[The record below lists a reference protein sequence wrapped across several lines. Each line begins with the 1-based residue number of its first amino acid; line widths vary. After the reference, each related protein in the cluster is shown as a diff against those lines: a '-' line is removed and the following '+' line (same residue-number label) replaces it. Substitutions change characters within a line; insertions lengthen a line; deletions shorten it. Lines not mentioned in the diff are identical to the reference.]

1 MSKLKQLLERFERKC
16 IALFRKYPFLIT
28 LPQKVKPMATKTNI
42 ILLLLVLWSA
52 YHVVDL
58 NNNIKQQTQ
67 LYGKAQEREIRLNQ
81 DYAELQYQLSKAV
94 DAKVVNNAAVKMNMH
109 EPSAEETVILQFR

>member
-1 MSKLKQLLERFERKC
+1 MTELKQLLQKFKYKWTT
-16 IALFRKYPFLIT
+16 LTQNYPFLKT
-28 LPQKVKPMATKTNI
+28 LPKKVQPMATRTNI

-58 NNNIKQQTQ
+58 NNNIRHQTQ

-81 DYAELQYQLSKAV
+81 DYAEIQYQLSQAV
-94 DAKVVNNAAVKMNMH
+94 DAKVVNNAATKMNMH
-109 EPSAEETVILQFR
+109 EPSPEETVILQFR